1 MQKAPKCYWVD
12 ESADPIGFRR
22 SSFSL
27 VNLLGLNAIFS
38 PFKEGS
44 LMEIKDYVLKR
55 KDELKKAVLSSPKI
69 PTLAI
74 IVVGNNAASDS
85 YVRGKMKDA
94 AEVGFKA
101 IDAHLPEDTQEAD
114 LLALIARYNADPEIN
129 GILVQLPVPKQ
140 ISEKAIHEA
149 VLPSKDVDG
158 FASDSPFEC
167 CTPKGICDYL
177 TAEGFSFR
185 GKNAVVIGR
194 SNIVGKPMAKMLLA
208 RDCNVTV
215 LHSKT
220 SEEDKRFYLAH
231 ADLVVVAI
239 GHLGSIDASYVF
251 KPTCWVVDVGI
262 NRGEDG
268 HLHGDCV
275 PGLAVAKQTPVPG
288 GVGLLTRLALLE
300 NLLEA
305 NR

>member
-1 MQKAPKCYWVD
+1 ML
-12 ESADPIGFRR
+12 
-22 SSFSL
+22 SL
-27 VNLLGLNAIFS
+27 DGEIRAKSMDIKTYVS
-38 PFKEGS
+38 ERKEA
-44 LMEIKDYVLKR
+44 
-55 KDELKKAVLSSPKI
+55 LKKAVLSAKKV

-74 IVVGNNAASDS
+74 IVIGNNPASDS

-101 IDAHLPEDTQEAD
+101 IDTHLDESVSQDE
-114 LLALIARYNADPEIN
+114 LLSLIKKYNEDPEID
-129 GILVQLPVPKQ
+129 GLLVQLPVPKQ

-149 VLPSKDVDG
+149 VVPEKDVDG
-158 FASDSPFEC
+158 FSPVSPFEC

-177 TAEGFSFR
+177 TSEGFLFR

-194 SNIVGKPMAKMLLA
+194 SAIVGKPMAKMLLA

-239 GHLGSIDASYVF
+239 GKEGLIDASYVF

-262 NRGEDG
+262 NRGADG

-275 PGLAVAKQTPVPG
+275 PDLPVAKQTPVPG

-305 NR
+305 SK

>member
-1 MQKAPKCYWVD
+1 MDVKSYVAL
-12 ESADPIGFRR
+12 R
-22 SSFSL
+22 
-27 VNLLGLNAIFS
+27 
-38 PFKEGS
+38 KE
-44 LMEIKDYVLKR
+44 
-55 KDELKKAVLSSPKI
+55 ELKKAMAGRNKV

-74 IVVGNNAASDS
+74 IVVGDNPASES

-94 AEVGFKA
+94 AEVGFNA
-101 IDAHLPEDTQEAD
+101 LNSHLPETVSQDEV
-114 LLALIARYNADPEIN
+114 LALIQRYNADPN
-129 GILVQLPVPKQ
+129 VDGILVQLPVPKQ

-149 VLPSKDVDG
+149 VVPSKDVDG
-158 FASDSPFEC
+158 FSPLSPYDC

-177 TAEGFSFR
+177 ASEGFLFR
-185 GKNAVVIGR
+185 GKNAVVLGR
-194 SNIVGKPMAKMLLA
+194 SAIVGKPMAKMLLA

-220 SEEDKRFYLAH
+220 SEEDKRFYIRH

-239 GHLGSIDASYVF
+239 GKLGYVDLSYEF
-251 KPTCWVVDVGI
+251 KPSCWVVDVGI

-275 PGLAVAKQTPVPG
+275 AGLPVAFQTPVPG
-288 GVGLLTRLALLE
+288 GVGLLTRLALLD

-305 NR
+305 AQ

>member
-1 MQKAPKCYWVD
+1 
-12 ESADPIGFRR
+12 
-22 SSFSL
+22 
-27 VNLLGLNAIFS
+27 
-38 PFKEGS
+38 
-44 LMEIKDYVLKR
+44 MEIKDYVLKR
-55 KDELKKAVLSSPKI
+55 KQELKNAMLSSPRI

-74 IVVGNNAASDS
+74 IVVGDNPASDS

-101 IDAHLPEDTQEAD
+101 VDTRLGENTSEAE
-114 LLALIARYNADPEIN
+114 LVALIKKYNADPSID

-158 FASDSPFEC
+158 FSPLSPFEC

-177 TAEGFSFR
+177 SAEGFVFR
-185 GKNAVVIGR
+185 GKNAVVLGR

-220 SEEDKRFYLAH
+220 SDEDKRFYLEH
-231 ADLVVVAI
+231 ADLLVVAI
-239 GHLGSIDASYVF
+239 GRLGAIDATYKF
-251 KPTCWVVDVGI
+251 KPSCWIVDVGI

-268 HLHGDCV
+268 HLHGDVV
-275 PGLAVAKQTPVPG
+275 PNLPVAKQTPVPG
-288 GVGLLTRLALLE
+288 GVGLLTRLALLD

-305 NR
+305 VE